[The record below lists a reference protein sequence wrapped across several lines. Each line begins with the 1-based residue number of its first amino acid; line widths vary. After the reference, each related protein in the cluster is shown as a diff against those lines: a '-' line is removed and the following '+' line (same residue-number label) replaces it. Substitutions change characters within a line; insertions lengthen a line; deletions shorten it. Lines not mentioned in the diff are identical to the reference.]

1 MIIGDPDCHK
11 VNFDVTRAER
21 KDIQAIETIEDLKR
35 VLKEEAEHN
44 RPSKK
49 TSKYRGVYWDTREK
63 RWHAHIRVRIIHPVH
78 TAQSHLHIH
87 ILAYSYITH
96 DLTHHA

>member
-1 MIIGDPDCHK
+1 MYRIRVWLYKHGEVIIGDPDCRK

-49 TSKYRGVYWDTREK
+49 TSKYTGVCWDKHHEK
-63 RWHAHIRVRIIHPVH
+63 WHAAIRVRIHPVH
-78 TAQSHLHIH
+78 T
-87 ILAYSYITH
+87 TH
-96 DLTHHA
+96 AHT